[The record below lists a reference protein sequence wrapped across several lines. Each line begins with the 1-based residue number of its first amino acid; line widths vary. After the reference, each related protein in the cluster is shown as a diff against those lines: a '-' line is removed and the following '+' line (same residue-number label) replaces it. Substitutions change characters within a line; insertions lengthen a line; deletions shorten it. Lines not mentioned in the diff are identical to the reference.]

1 MGRQRTSRA
10 SAATAAQ
17 AGSAQGAAQKVRRER
32 RTRKTRGKIRSRSS
46 TALSMPLLASSVR
59 TGAVFVKSVRT
70 GAAFVTSSKFA
81 CGEEHRRGKAR
92 GRARVPTVRAAHG
105 TQRAS
110 ARATARTLID
120 PEPAERGGRVGQSGP
135 PEHKH
140 IRGKQRARNL
150 SMGRNRHGGSARLS
164 HRNPSVPEPRLS
176 HPRASNAAW
185 KSGSRL
191 EHTHCLCV

>member
-140 IRGKQRARNL
+140 IRGKQRTRNV
-150 SMGRNRHGGSARLS
+150 SMGRNSARQ
-164 HRNPSVPEPRLS
+164 
-176 HPRASNAAW
+176 RATFAP
-185 KSGSRL
+185 KS
-191 EHTHCLCV
+191 

>member
-140 IRGKQRARNL
+140 IEDSNV
-150 SMGRNRHGGSARLS
+150 SMGEISTCQSRLS
-164 HRNPSVPEPRLS
+164 HRNPSVPEPRFS

>member
-120 PEPAERGGRVGQSGP
+120 PEPWAERGGRVGQSGP

-140 IRGKQRARNL
+140 IRGLKCIY
-150 SMGRNRHGGSARLS
+150 GRNQHMSVRDFRTEILVCPSRDFRTQEQATQRGKVARGWS
-164 HRNPSVPEPRLS
+164 
-176 HPRASNAAW
+176 
-185 KSGSRL
+185 
-191 EHTHCLCV
+191 THIVCVCD